1 MKNIIVFFVSL
12 IALIQPLPA
21 FAWSEC
27 GHAIITLLAYDML
40 GPEEKGKLVEILKH
54 HPQFADDFTPPKGLP
69 NEEEN
74 LRWQIGRIGY
84 WPDVARR
91 QPKYHRS
98 TWHYELGP
106 SLVIG
111 DVSKQIVPERPGPL
125 PEGATLE
132 TQELYIA
139 QATELCK
146 QVMANASSTM
156 DDKAIAMCWIAHL
169 VADAHQPCH
178 AGSLYMEGVFTEQDG
193 DRGANRIPTRQKKN
207 MHALWDQLLGNNYD
221 LADVRRRMFEIR
233 SDELA
238 MRMADDTA
246 SRENGMDPLQWL
258 EESRE
263 HSNLSVYT
271 LEVLDPLERVR
282 RGLVDQPVTIDLTED
297 YLRSAGQVARSR
309 AAQASVRLSRALSDA
324 LR

>member
-1 MKNIIVFFVSL
+1 
-12 IALIQPLPA
+12 
-21 FAWSEC
+21 
-27 GHAIITLLAYDML
+27 
-40 GPEEKGKLVEILKH
+40 
-54 HPQFADDFTPPKGLP
+54 
-69 NEEEN
+69 
-74 LRWQIGRIGY
+74 
-84 WPDVARR
+84 
-91 QPKYHRS
+91 
-98 TWHYELGP
+98 
-106 SLVIG
+106 
-111 DVSKQIVPERPGPL
+111 
-125 PEGATLE
+125 
-132 TQELYIA
+132 
-139 QATELCK
+139 
-146 QVMANASSTM
+146 
-156 DDKAIAMCWIAHL
+156 
-169 VADAHQPCH
+169 
-178 AGSLYMEGVFTEQDG
+178 MEGVFTEQDG

>member
-1 MKNIIVFFVSL
+1 MKNIIVLFVSL

-40 GPEEKGKLVEILKH
+40 EPEERDKIVEILKH
-54 HPQFADDFTPPKGLP
+54 HPRFVDDFTPPDGLP
-69 NEEEN
+69 NDEEN
-74 LRWQIGRIGY
+74 LRWRIGRIGY

-111 DVSKQIVPERPGPL
+111 NVSKLIVPERPGPL
-125 PEGATLE
+125 PVGATLE

-146 QVMANASSTM
+146 QVMADDSSTM
-156 DDKAIAMCWIAHL
+156 EDKAIAMCWIAHL

-178 AGSLYMEGVFTEQDG
+178 AGSLYMEGVFTEEDG
-193 DRGANRIPTRQKKN
+193 DRGANRIPTRQRKN
-207 MHALWDQLLGNNYD
+207 MHALWDQLLGNDYD
-221 LADVRRRMFEIR
+221 LADVRRRMFEIK
-233 SDELA
+233 SDLVV
-238 MRMADDTA
+238 MRMAEDLA
-246 SRENGMDPLQWL
+246 SWDNGMDPQHWL
-258 EESRE
+258 DESRE
-263 HSNLSVYT
+263 IANLSVYT
-271 LEVLDPLERVR
+271 PDVLDPLERVR
-282 RGLVDQPVTIDLTED
+282 RGLVDRPETIELPED
-297 YLRSAGQVARSR
+297 YLRRAGQLARSR
-309 AAQASVRLSRALSDA
+309 AAQASVRLAKALSDA